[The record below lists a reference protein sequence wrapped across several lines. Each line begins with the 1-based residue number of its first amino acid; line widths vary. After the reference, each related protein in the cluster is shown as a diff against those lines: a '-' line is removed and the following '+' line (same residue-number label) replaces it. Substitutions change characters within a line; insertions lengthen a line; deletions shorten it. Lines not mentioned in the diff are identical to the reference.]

1 MAAQRT
7 AGGGGTGPA
16 NGKGVLLAAAALCA
30 VILTVTGVL
39 VAVLPEPEQE
49 GHRLPALARSH
60 GIDLGVAVAVDPLD
74 RDRRYRGLVED
85 HYTSVTA
92 ENTMKWEH
100 VQPERGE
107 YDWSG
112 PDAVVDF
119 AADNGLGVRGHTMLW
134 HNQQPAWLAEGD
146 WDAEELS
153 AVVHEHV
160 TTVME
165 RYRGRIGAWDVINE
179 PLEDGGPQMRR
190 NLWYEVLGPDYIART
205 LYSAHAADPDAALY
219 INEFGIESA
228 GPKADALYDLVAG
241 LVERGVPV
249 HGVGFQSHFVHGNV
263 PDDLAEQMRRYTDL
277 GLEVA
282 VSELDVRVDAP
293 VTDEDL
299 REQRQEYHDVLTACL
314 EVEGCVNVTVWGVT
328 DAHSWIPEWF
338 PGTDAA
344 LPFDTAYRPKPA
356 LSGMVDALSRRGR
369 RPGPARGAR
378 PRPPGAAP

>member
-1 MAAQRT
+1 MTAHRT
-7 AGGGGTGPA
+7 TGHGGSAPV
-16 NGKGVLLAAAALCA
+16 NGKGMLLAAAALCT
-30 VILTVTGVL
+30 VILTVTGIL

-49 GHRLPALARSH
+49 GHLLPGLARDR
-60 GIDLGVAVAVDPLD
+60 GIDLGVAVAVDPLAHD
-74 RDRRYRGLVED
+74 RLYRGIVED

-92 ENTMKWEH
+92 ENGMKWEH

-112 PDAVVDF
+112 PDAIVDF
-119 AADNGLGVRGHTMLW
+119 ATDNGLNVRGHTMLW
-134 HNQQPAWLAEGD
+134 HNQQPDWLANGD
-146 WDAEELS
+146 WDAESLS
-153 AVVHEHV
+153 AVVHDHV

-165 RYRGRIGAWDVINE
+165 RYRGRVSAWDVINE

-190 NLWYEVLGPDYIART
+190 NLWYEVLGPDYIAQT
-205 LYSAHAADPDAALY
+205 LYSAHAADPDAELY

-228 GPKADALYDLVAG
+228 GPKADALYDLVAD

-249 HGVGFQSHFVHGNV
+249 HGIGFQSHFVHGNV
-263 PDDLAEQMRRYTDL
+263 SDDLAEQMRRYTDL

-282 VSELDVRVDAP
+282 VTELDVRIPEP

-299 REQRQEYHDVLTACL
+299 REQRGEYRDVLTACL

-369 RPGPARGAR
+369 TRPDKA
-378 PRPPGAAP
+378 